1 MTEDSNLL
9 GEFGLTGIPSVC
21 HGIAQIEVTVDI
33 DANGILSMSAVD
45 KGTQREN
52 KITITNDRAA
62 AGRRLS
68 LGPGS

>member
-9 GEFGLTGIPSVC
+9 GEFGLTGIPSVPR
-21 HGIAQIEVTVDI
+21 GIAQIEVTVDI

-52 KITITNDRAA
+52 KITITNDRAT

-68 LGPGS
+68 LGSGS